1 MQRKAITFLGWTRP
15 REGEQQPTYR
25 TTTYR
30 YAGNYSPATGF
41 MAVATAHFF
50 RPDALLALV
59 TPQAKTQNL
68 PDLQHD
74 LAAHSL
80 PPATP
85 IDIPAGQDEAEL
97 WQIFATI
104 DAQVQPGDTLI
115 FDITNGY
122 RSLPV
127 LALIATSYLRAVRPD
142 VTLEKLVY
150 GAYDASTDGVTPVFD
165 LTPFV
170 QLLDWTNATTALLQ
184 FGRAD
189 FRPLVRQSPLAS
201 LAQHLNRLTL
211 SLHTSRP
218 RQAMQAAA
226 QLPARLAAAQQHAAA
241 APPFALLFNQIEQE
255 YAPLG
260 LAQPNQHP
268 HAALQHMLRIIE
280 WYVQKGLLVQAVTL
294 AREWLISLVRLH
306 LGLPPF
312 SDDRHQ
318 QEDILNERAAVPA
331 LLQPHYAPIKAQWDR
346 TRTLRNDLAH
356 SGMRPN
362 AQAAEGAAAR
372 VRELP
377 AALAALLPSGPEGAS
392 SW

>member
-1 MQRKAITFLGWTRP
+1 MPRKAITFLGWTRP
-15 REGEQQPTYR
+15 RAGEQQPTYR

-30 YAGNYSPATGF
+30 YADNDSPPTGF

-50 RPDALLALV
+50 RPDALLVLV
-59 TPQAKTQNL
+59 TPQAKAQNL
-68 PDLQHD
+68 PDLQRD
-74 LAAHSL
+74 LADHGL
-80 PPATP
+80 PAATP
-85 IDIPAGQDEAEL
+85 VDIPAGQDEAEL
-97 WQIFATI
+97 WQIFTI
-104 DAQVQPGDTLI
+104 IADTVQHGDTLI

-127 LALIATSYLRAVRPD
+127 LALIATSYLQAVRPD

-150 GAYDASTDGVTPVFD
+150 GAYDASEAGITPVFD

-189 FRPLVRQSPLAS
+189 FRPLVRQSALDGLAR
-201 LAQHLNRLTL
+201 HLDSLTL

-218 RQAMQAAA
+218 RQAMEAAA
-226 QLPARLAAAQQHAAA
+226 ALPDQLATAKQHAAA
-241 APPFALLFNQIEQE
+241 APPFALLFDQIAQE

-260 LAQPNQHP
+260 LAQPNQEP
-268 HAALQHMLRIIE
+268 HAALQRMLQIIE

-306 LGLPPF
+306 LDLPPF

-318 QEDILNERAAVPA
+318 QESILNERAPVPA
-331 LLQPHYAPIKAQWDR
+331 LLQPHFAPIKAQWDR
-346 TRTLRNDLAH
+346 IRTPRNDLAH

-372 VRELP
+372 VRALP
-377 AALAALLPSGPEGAS
+377 AELAALLPVHPKGES
-392 SW
+392 